1 MTIVNND
8 RPDNLMPA
16 LLEVRNSGKCST
28 LEFSCVIDTLKSI
41 GQVEVANWLEQH
53 QESYDKVVKQEFSQW
68 LDSNSPYGGESI
80 AQMAAQTTG
89 LTMPEDSFS

>member
-1 MTIVNND
+1 MTLIED
-8 RPDNLMPA
+8 ERPHNLMEA
-16 LLEVRNSGKCST
+16 LFEVRNSGRCNT

-53 QESYDKVVKQEFSQW
+53 QESYDKLVKQEFSQW

-80 AQMAAQTTG
+80 AQAAAQTTG

>member
-1 MTIVNND
+1 MTLIED
-8 RPDNLMPA
+8 ERPHNLMETFF
-16 LLEVRNSGKCST
+16 EVRNSGRCNT

-53 QESYDKVVKQEFSQW
+53 QESYDKLVKQEFSQW